1 MFRMVELVELT
12 AGYDG
17 KEIVKNVSATFK
29 NFEISVL
36 VGPNGSGKSTLTE
49 SIIGLNRKHS
59 GKILIDGADSDTLS
73 LRERALKVA
82 YMAQLRPVSNISV
95 ERLVLHGRFPH
106 LSYPRKYGKRD
117 YAAVD
122 SALTAVHG
130 EELRGKNVQYLSGGE
145 RQRAYIAMA
154 LAQET
159 PNIFMDEPTNFLDV
173 CYQAELKKLARK
185 LADGG
190 KAVCVVMH
198 DLCAALEIA
207 DKLLVLDG
215 GELRS
220 CASAEETFSS
230 GVLEEVFHVR
240 IGKVETENGT
250 RYYYD

>member
-1 MFRMVELVELT
+1 MFRMVELIELT

-82 YMAQLRPVSNISV
+82 YMAQFHPVSNISV

-106 LSYPRKYGKRD
+106 LSYPRKYGKQD

-122 SALTAVHG
+122 SALAAVHG
-130 EELRGKNVQYLSGGE
+130 EELREKNVQYLSGGE

-154 LAQET
+154 LSQET
-159 PNIFMDEPTNFLDV
+159 PNIFLDV